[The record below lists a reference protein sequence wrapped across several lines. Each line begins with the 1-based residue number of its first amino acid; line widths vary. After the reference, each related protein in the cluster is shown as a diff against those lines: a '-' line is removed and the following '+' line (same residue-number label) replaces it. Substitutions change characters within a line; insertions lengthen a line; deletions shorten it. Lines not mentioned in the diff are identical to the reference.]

1 MFLRFIEGQFTGAEF
16 PLKRNREFTIGR
28 SSEHDMVLDE
38 DMVSRNHAKI
48 STFGNNLTLEDSGS
62 TNGTMVNGQEVSK
75 VALRAGDKILIGQS
89 VMEVVFSGDAEPKS
103 VEPPVM
109 NRQERV
115 EAPTAIN
122 SFRFFSG
129 KMSNGKPSLLDLIT
143 EMKTLGATGAFFF
156 NHATDGQGQF
166 ELSEGQITGISLNLP
181 GVDPPKISPR
191 KAFLRMALWALA
203 RFKFEPG
210 DSSAAEP
217 LPIDQW
223 VEDVQIES
231 DLFREYQTFLPADTV
246 VFRLC
251 TPLASRLSEL
261 SVEALDTLQ
270 LVINH
275 QKVRMIVD
283 HGRASDLEIYQDLL
297 YLTQNGYIFET

>member
-62 TNGTMVNGQEVSK
+62 TNGTMVNGIGEVSK
-75 VALRAGDKILIGQS
+75 VVLRAGDKILIGQS
-89 VMEVVFSGDAEPKS
+89 VMEVVFSGAVESKS
-103 VEPPVM
+103 AEPPVM

-143 EMKTLGATGAFFF
+143 EMKTFDC
-156 NHATDGQGQF
+156 NR
-166 ELSEGQITGISLNLP
+166 QI
-181 GVDPPKISPR
+181 
-191 KAFLRMALWALA
+191 FLQSC
-203 RFKFEPG
+203 
-210 DSSAAEP
+210 D
-217 LPIDQW
+217 
-223 VEDVQIES
+223 
-231 DLFREYQTFLPADTV
+231 
-246 VFRLC
+246 
-251 TPLASRLSEL
+251 
-261 SVEALDTLQ
+261 
-270 LVINH
+270 
-275 QKVRMIVD
+275 
-283 HGRASDLEIYQDLL
+283 
-297 YLTQNGYIFET
+297 

>member
-1 MFLRFIEGQFTGAEF
+1 MFLRFIEGQFTDAEF

-48 STFGNNLTLEDSGS
+48 STFGETLTLEDLGS
-62 TNGTMVNGQEVSK
+62 TNGTMVNGEEISK
-75 VALRAGDKILIGQS
+75 VVLRSGDKILIGQS
-89 VMEVVFSGDAEPKS
+89 VMEVVFSDDLQPKRA
-103 VEPPVM
+103 EPPVM

-122 SFRFFSG
+122 SVRFFSG
-129 KMSNGKPSLLDLIT
+129 KMANGKPSLLDLIN
-143 EMKTLGATGAFFF
+143 EMKTIGATGAFFF
-156 NHATDGQGQF
+156 NHATDGQGLF
-166 ELSEGQITGISLNLP
+166 ELSEGRVTGISLKLP
-181 GVDPPKISPR
+181 GVDPPELSPR
-191 KAFLRMALWALA
+191 KAFLRMALWVLA

-210 DSSAAEP
+210 DPLTAEP
-217 LPIDQW
+217 LP
-223 VEDVQIES
+223 VEEWIKDVQTEAE
-231 DLFREYQTFLPADTV
+231 LFAEYETFLPADTA

-251 TPLASRLSEL
+251 TPLEARLSDL

-270 LVINH
+270 LVMNH
-275 QKVRMIVD
+275 QKVRLIVD
-283 HGRASDLEIYQDLL
+283 HGRASDLEVYQDLL